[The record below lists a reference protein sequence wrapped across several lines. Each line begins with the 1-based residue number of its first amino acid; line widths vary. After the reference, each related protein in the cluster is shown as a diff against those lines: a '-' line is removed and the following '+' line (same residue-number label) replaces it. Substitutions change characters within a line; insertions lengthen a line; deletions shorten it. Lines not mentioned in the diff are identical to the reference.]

1 MSFHRKTQIVW
12 LPQDWGKMLP
22 YLALMVTIMATGLSA
37 MFVRWANAP
46 GTVTV
51 FFRTALASIILLPF
65 LLHRNWP
72 LKLTTPISNLR
83 WLPFA
88 LLGGLFI
95 ALDQGAWSTAV
106 MMTKVANATYF
117 NSIAPL
123 WVAIYALLVLRER
136 LGNLFWC
143 GLGLTLSGSFFILGR
158 DLLYSPHL
166 GQGDIW
172 GVISS
177 IFYGGYFIVTQ
188 FGRRYTDTL
197 TYTWTATITC
207 AIALFCINLLLQQ
220 PLNGYPVAT
229 YLVFLGAALVSQVIG
244 YLAMGFALGHL
255 PASVVS
261 PTLLGKPVFTAL
273 LAIPLFG
280 EYLSMGEIVG
290 GVLVL
295 AGIYL
300 INLSKDRFISG

>member
-1 MSFHRKTQIVW
+1 MSFQRKTQIVW

-177 IFYGGYFIVTQ
+177 IFYCDPVWTQVYGYPDLYLDSYDHLRHCLILHQPPV
-188 FGRRYTDTL
+188 
-197 TYTWTATITC
+197 TAT
-207 AIALFCINLLLQQ
+207 AQWL
-220 PLNGYPVAT
+220 
-229 YLVFLGAALVSQVIG
+229 SSG
-244 YLAMGFALGHL
+244 YLSCFSWGSACLTGYWLSCYGFCAWP
-255 PASVVS
+255 PAGFRCVS
-261 PTLLGKPVFTAL
+261 HPVRQTSLYSSSSHTTFW
-273 LAIPLFG
+273 
-280 EYLSMGEIVG
+280 
-290 GVLVL
+290 
-295 AGIYL
+295 
-300 INLSKDRFISG
+300 